1 MAFVLEDVRTDL
13 RLYLRDLPGLNNL
26 LEDSTENSD
35 DNLNQ
40 AITYGMMCFNTVVPY
55 TNYSLANLPSNAYY
69 FLINEAVIQVL
80 ISAGILE
87 ARNRLNYS
95 NGGLTVADHDKAG
108 PYQSW
113 IQVLRQFSLQEK
125 QYKMFNNIAACYGSV
140 SSEFLSYTNSGWR
153 ILN

>member
-1 MAFVLEDVRTDL
+1 MAFVLEDVRADL
-13 RLYLRDLPGLNNL
+13 RLYLRDSSGLNNL

-35 DNLNQ
+35 DHLDQ
-40 AITYGMMCFNTVVPY
+40 AISFGLMCFNTVMPL
-55 TNYSLANLPSNAYY
+55 TNYALANLPSNAYY
-69 FLINEAVIQVL
+69 FLINEACIQVL

-87 ARNRLNYS
+87 SRNRINYS

-113 IQVLRQFSLQEK
+113 ISVLRQFLLQER
-125 QYKMFNNIAACYGSV
+125 QYKQFNNIAACYGSV